1 MQGECENQVLK
12 YAADHDGVEVAAA
25 RPAMI
30 YAPGEFFKI
39 YFLAPIARMII
50 GAPGIYTTDLANAM
64 LDQVI
69 NGFEKDALQARDLVR
84 LSQPSA

>member
-12 YAADHDGVEVAAA
+12 FAAEHDGVEVAAA

-39 YFLAPIARMII
+39 YVLGPIARMII